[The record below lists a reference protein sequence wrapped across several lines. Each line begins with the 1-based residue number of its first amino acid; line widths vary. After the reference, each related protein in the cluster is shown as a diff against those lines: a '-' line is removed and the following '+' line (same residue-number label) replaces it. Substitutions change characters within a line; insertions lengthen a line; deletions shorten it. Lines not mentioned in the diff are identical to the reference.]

1 MFQCFAGGIR
11 ALTLRRFIGYIFG
24 YVRVE
29 VRGKNPE
36 RLVNLCVSSGFPIWG
51 LSLAGGKVYFYTTL
65 ARYKEIRPLARK
77 SKCVPRIVERTG
89 IPFTIGKIKRRPAF
103 VVTSAILLSVI
114 FWLSGSVW
122 VISVKGNVKT
132 ARDEILKV
140 AAENG
145 LVIGARKGRLS
156 PEGLQQA
163 ITIEL
168 PDISWAYVRFQG
180 TFAVIEVVEKVRPE
194 IPGPGDIVARK
205 EGIVESVLVLSG
217 VPLVKPGQTVK
228 RGDLLIAG
236 IPSGTI
242 QGARGNVTAKTWYEV
257 LQEVPL
263 ARLEPVRTGRK
274 TEFKVV
280 KARNTEFHLFAW
292 GKLFEWYE
300 IEDYPVSSFG
310 KGDTALPVEI
320 FTRVLF
326 EIEWKWEEVSVEE
339 AITLAQT
346 RGRRAIESQLPSSAK
361 LVDFSYEAS
370 GDQDSVLVRVTACTV
385 EEIGKLAS
393 WPGYENGGR

>member
-1 MFQCFAGGIR
+1 M
-11 ALTLRRFIGYIFG
+11 
-24 YVRVE
+24 
-29 VRGKNPE
+29 
-36 RLVNLCVSSGFPIWG
+36 
-51 LSLAGGKVYFYTTL
+51 
-65 ARYKEIRPLARK
+65 
-77 SKCVPRIVERTG
+77 
-89 IPFTIGKIKRRPAF
+89 
-103 VVTSAILLSVI
+103 
-114 FWLSGSVW
+114 
-122 VISVKGNVKT
+122 
-132 ARDEILKV
+132 
-140 AAENG
+140 
-145 LVIGARKGRLS
+145 
-156 PEGLQQA
+156 
-163 ITIEL
+163 
-168 PDISWAYVRFQG
+168 
-180 TFAVIEVVEKVRPE
+180 
-194 IPGPGDIVARK
+194 
-205 EGIVESVLVLSG
+205 ESVLVLSG

>member
-1 MFQCFAGGIR
+1 M
-11 ALTLRRFIGYIFG
+11 TLRRFIGYIFG

-103 VVTSAILLSVI
+103 VVTSVILLSVI